1 MKNSKMI
8 KKLLVAMGIVTSV
21 TAVAS
26 VVEAKK
32 ISDETKKKCE
42 KIQGRNT
49 YSSLFLF
56 GKNVMA
62 VKENVDVL
70 FPSAILGTNEVDF
83 TQNPLKKEIYVDY
96 KAVLGSIVLRVPK
109 NVKVICDDYDYED
122 LGNAVEVPQEN
133 DEENTVE
140 LPREIG
146 EEENATT
153 IYVKGT
159 ELGGSLKIVRG

>member
-1 MKNSKMI
+1 MKNVI
-8 KKLLVAMGIVTSV
+8 KKLLVVMGIGTGM
-21 TAVAS
+21 TAVACA
-26 VVEAKK
+26 VEAKK

-56 GKNVMA
+56 GKNVMT
-62 VKENVDVL
+62 VKENMDVL

-109 NVKVICDDYDYED
+109 DVKIICNDFDYEEME
-122 LGNAVEVPQEN
+122 NTVEVPQKN
-133 DEENTVE
+133 DEEN
-140 LPREIG
+140 
-146 EEENATT
+146 AST
-153 IYVKGT
+153 IFVKGT
-159 ELGGSLKIVRG
+159 DLGGNLKIVRA

>member
-1 MKNSKMI
+1 MKNSKVI
-8 KKLLVAMGIVTSV
+8 KKLLSVMGIVAGV

-26 VVEAKK
+26 AIEVKK

-42 KIQGRNT
+42 KVPGRNT

-56 GKNVMA
+56 GKNVMK
-62 VKENVDVL
+62 VKENIDVL

-109 NVKVICDDYDYED
+109 DVKVICDDYDYED
-122 LGNAVEVPQEN
+122 LQNVVEVPQESS
-133 DEENTVE
+133 EE
-140 LPREIG
+140 G
-146 EEENATT
+146 KATT

-159 ELGGSLKIVRG
+159 ELGGSLKIVRC

>member
-1 MKNSKMI
+1 MKSSKMI
-8 KKLLVAMGIVTSV
+8 KKLLAAMGIVAGV

-26 VVEAKK
+26 AVEVKK

-42 KIQGRNT
+42 KITGRNT

-56 GKNVMA
+56 GKNVMK
-62 VKENVDVL
+62 VRENVDVL

-96 KAVLGSIVLRVPK
+96 VAVLGSIVLRVPK
-109 NVKVICDDYDYED
+109 DVKVICDDFDYED
-122 LGNAVEVPQEN
+122 LENAVEVPQEN
-133 DEENTVE
+133 GSEETVS
-140 LPREIG
+140 
-146 EEENATT
+146 T

-159 ELGGSLKIVRG
+159 ELGGSLKIARC

>member
-8 KKLLVAMGIVTSV
+8 KKLLVVMGIVTSV

-26 VVEAKK
+26 AVEAKK
-32 ISDETKKKCE
+32 ISDETKKKRE
-42 KIQGRNT
+42 KIQGRNV

-56 GKNVMA
+56 GKNVMK
-62 VKENVDVL
+62 VKENVDVI

-96 KAVLGSIVLRVPK
+96 VAVLGSIVLRVPK
-109 NVKVICDDYDYED
+109 DVKVICDDYDYED
-122 LGNAVEVPQEN
+122 LGNDVEVPQEN
-133 DEENTVE
+133 DEENAVE
-140 LPREIG
+140 VSWEG
-146 EEENATT
+146 AEEENASI

>member
-8 KKLLVAMGIVTSV
+8 KKLLVVMGIVTSV

-26 VVEAKK
+26 AVEAKK
-32 ISDETKKKCE
+32 ISDETKKKRE
-42 KIQGRNT
+42 KIQGRNV

-56 GKNVMA
+56 GKNVMK
-62 VKENVDVL
+62 VKENVDVI

-109 NVKVICDDYDYED
+109 DVKVICDDYDYED
-122 LGNAVEVPQEN
+122 LGNDVEVPQEN
-133 DEENTVE
+133 DEENAVE
-140 LPREIG
+140 VSWEG
-146 EEENATT
+146 TEEENASI

-159 ELGGSLKIVRG
+159 ELGSSLKIVRG